1 MSKKATADA
10 TLSQVAEVRIGEYEV
25 RLSADDLKTLY
36 DIHASG
42 DADCYPKFIDR
53 MLDVFINYA
62 GEHSECSQEAIG
74 HMGILQ
80 DIKRDYR
87 RCFEID
93 VRRVS

>member
-1 MSKKATADA
+1 MSKKGSEAV
-10 TLSQVAEVRIGEYEV
+10 LQQVAEVRIGEYEV

-36 DIHASG
+36 DIHVSG
-42 DADCYPKFIDR
+42 EADYYPKFIDR

-62 GEHSECSQEAIG
+62 GEHSECSREVIG
-74 HMGILQ
+74 HMAILQ